1 MADPLED
8 LEKELAEFVSLRRRL
23 DAEGYT
29 LADALL
35 DHRRQALAN
44 LRDSQGDPFWIERTK
59 LLDRLAE
66 RRGIPL
72 VNEENLRF
80 VEDELRERERRRR
93 AELVAAH
100 REAAS

>member
-8 LEKELAEFVSLRRRL
+8 LEKELAEYASLRRRL

-29 LADALL
+29 LADALIA
-35 DHRRQALAN
+35 HRRQAIEN
-44 LRDSQGDPFWIERTK
+44 LRDSQGDPFWIERIK

-80 VEDELRERERRRR
+80 VENELRERERHRR
-93 AELVAAH
+93 AEVVTAH
-100 REAAS
+100 RETA